1 MHPSENNSPELS
13 LPKPVQESPETASS
27 GYQEKSKSNSPIE
40 DSVSKES
47 ILKDLNNKVA
57 GITSSIS
64 SNNNQSSSNNDSA
77 ISNPN
82 NGASLANDNPL
93 AANDD
98 DLIEKEWVEKA
109 KSIVNKTKE
118 DPREQSKELSYMKS
132 DYMKKRY
139 NKDVKVGE

>member
-1 MHPSENNSPELS
+1 MQPSENNNSELS
-13 LPKPVQESPETASS
+13 LPKPVQDSPETTSS

-57 GITSSIS
+57 GITSSVN
-64 SNNNQSSSNNDSA
+64 SNNNQSSSSKNVVNNSDGGS
-77 ISNPN
+77 
-82 NGASLANDNPL
+82 SLVSDNPQV
-93 AANDD
+93 ANDD

-109 KSIVNKTKE
+109 KIIVNKTKE

-139 NKDVKVGE
+139 NKDVKVSE